1 MPFRRFITT
10 LAALSCAAL
19 CTLPVQA
26 GSLIPGTPFTLDEL
40 EIEAREA
47 CEDLRWRERRRCLR
61 EAEAA
66 AQAQAERMAAM
77 APVALAYRRRFIEGL
92 AAEGTPR
99 SLAMAA
105 VLGSETLF
113 DLQAMPELDA
123 LWQPDPRVREWRDAA
138 LAASAA
144 SGRDDPLVLR
154 LAYAASGGEEAV
166 QRAVLARWR
175 QVEPANLQP
184 ILAEVDLD
192 RDTASPRPD
201 DTAPLAPTL
210 LAAAFRAEGYD
221 DAYVDLQRLALQ
233 ALRRHPPSAG
243 ELETFRTHPDGF
255 DLDAAGLGLGIE
267 LWSAGPIGGFAPLIR
282 SCDREPMQTLPG
294 RRDDCRAIGRRMYDH
309 GNSLIAQLVGVA
321 LLRKAAT
328 TDEERAQARA
338 LRDRYDWL
346 LEQMAKADISEGD
359 KAPVWLAA
367 QVARLLQ
374 DERVTEAQ
382 LIETGL
388 QALGLPTEPPP
399 GWTSG
404 FLFPDERESMDSPRA
419 R

>member
-1 MPFRRFITT
+1 MPFRRTITT
-10 LAALSCAAL
+10 LTALSCVAL
-19 CTLPVQA
+19 CAVPARA
-26 GSLIPGTPFTLDEL
+26 GSLIPGTPFTLEGL
-40 EIEAREA
+40 QIEAREA

-66 AQAQAERMAAM
+66 AEAQAERM
-77 APVALAYRRRFIEGL
+77 VALAPAAIAYRRRLIEAL
-92 AAEGTPR
+92 VAEGTAR

-123 LWQPDPRVREWRDAA
+123 LWQPDPRVRAWRDAA

-166 QRAVLARWR
+166 QRAVIARWR
-175 QVEPANLQP
+175 QAEPGNLQP
-184 ILAEVDLD
+184 ILAEADLD
-192 RDTASPRPD
+192 SDTAFPRPD
-201 DTAPLAPTL
+201 ETAPLPPVL
-210 LAAAFRAEGYD
+210 LAAALRAEGYD
-221 DAYVDLQRLALQ
+221 DAFAGLQRLALQ

-243 ELETFRTHPDGF
+243 ELETFRAHPAGF

-267 LWSAGPIGGFAPLIR
+267 LWSAGPVVRFVPLMR
-282 SCDREPMQTLPG
+282 SCDPEPMETVPG
-294 RRDDCRAIGRRMYDH
+294 RRDDCRRLGRRMYDH
-309 GNSLIAQLVGVA
+309 GKSLIAQLVGVA
-321 LLRKAAT
+321 LIRKAAT
-328 TDEERAQARA
+328 TAEEREQARA
-338 LRDRYDWL
+338 LRDPHDWRTQ
-346 LEQMAKADISEGD
+346 QMAKAEIDEAA

-374 DERVTEAQ
+374 DEHVTEAQ
-382 LIETGL
+382 LVETGL
-388 QALGLPTEPPP
+388 QALGLQTEPPP

-404 FLFPDERESMDSPRA
+404 FRFPDEREA
-419 R
+419 K

>member
-1 MPFRRFITT
+1 MPFRRFIAT
-10 LAALSCAAL
+10 LAALSLAAL
-19 CTLPVQA
+19 YTVPAQA

-40 EIEAREA
+40 QIEAREA

-105 VLGSETLF
+105 VLASDTLF
-113 DLQAMPELDA
+113 DLQTMPELDA
-123 LWQPDPRVREWRDAA
+123 LRQPDPRVREWRDAA
-138 LAASAA
+138 LAASDA

-175 QVEPANLQP
+175 QQEPGNLQP
-184 ILAEVDLD
+184 ILAEADLD
-192 RDTASPRPD
+192 RDTAFPRPD
-201 DTAPLAPTL
+201 ETAPLSPTL

-221 DAYVDLQRLALQ
+221 DAFADLQRLALQ
-233 ALRRHPPSAG
+233 ALRRHPPSAD
-243 ELETFRTHPDGF
+243 ELETFRTHPAGF

-267 LWSAGPIGGFAPLIR
+267 LWSAGPVVRFMPLMR
-282 SCDREPMQTLPG
+282 SCDPEPMETVPG
-294 RRDDCRAIGRRMYDH
+294 RRDDCRRLGRRMYDH

-321 LLRKAAT
+321 LLRKAAM
-328 TDEERAQARA
+328 TDEERGQARA
-338 LRDRYDWL
+338 LRDRYEWHRQ
-346 LEQMAKADISEGD
+346 QMAKADISEGD
-359 KAPVWLAA
+359 NAPVWLAA

-374 DERVTEAQ
+374 DEHVTETQ
-382 LIETGL
+382 LVEAGL

-404 FLFPDERESMDSPRA
+404 YLFPDEREA
-419 R
+419 E